1 MRADKFSKCVAAMAL
16 LVVSGVMAQAQRMP
30 DIPSGTLV
38 RVRMIDKLSSENA
51 AIGDRFHAT
60 LEDPITVNGRE
71 IYSKGADVNGKVAEV
86 TKTGRLSQP
95 GDLDL
100 VLTSVTS
107 GDTTSY
113 LHVQPLVIKGESH
126 AKSNTEKIGGGAALG
141 AIIGAIAGGGKGAA
155 IGAGV
160 GGAAGAG
167 GAAATGQK
175 PAAVDS
181 EAVLEFTTSTTSA
194 TVNGRPNDDSG
205 PPPQNASQPGDN
217 GQNPPPPQDGSQT
230 GDRDQNPPAHGD
242 AVDKESAPPGSA
254 SPAGPPDGPF
264 FTLRDRRMIRTC
276 IDENPSDFPPDAVK
290 RPELPFGSERDIK
303 RGGTLPPDAQK
314 NARSL
319 PLDCVKELPQL
330 PDDMDRVVYHG
341 QVLLI
346 NGQNHIFDLFT
357 VEPSDQ

>member
-1 MRADKFSKCVAAMAL
+1 MRINRFLRQIVIVAVIAVAAVA
-16 LVVSGVMAQAQRMP
+16 VEAQKLP
-30 DIPSGTLV
+30 DIPSGTV
-38 RVRMIDKLSSENA
+38 IRIRMIDKLSSEDA

-60 LEDPITVNGRE
+60 LEDPITVDGRE
-71 IYSKGADVNGKVAEV
+71 IYSKGADVSGRVAEV

-95 GDLDL
+95 GELDL
-100 VLTSVTS
+100 VLTTVTS
-107 GDTTSY
+107 GNTTSY
-113 LHVQPLVIKGESH
+113 LHVEPLVIKGESH
-126 AKSNTEKIGGGAALG
+126 TKSNVEKIGGGAALG

-167 GAAATGQK
+167 GAAATGKK
-175 PAAVDS
+175 PATVDS
-181 EAVLEFTTSTTSA
+181 EAVLEFTTSTVSSS
-194 TVNGRPNDDSG
+194 VNGRPQEDEAG
-205 PPPQNASQPGDN
+205 PPPDNVSQAGN
-217 GQNPPPPQDGSQT
+217 SEQGS
-230 GDRDQNPPAHGD
+230 PAHED
-242 AVDKESAPPGSA
+242 AVDKETAPPGPESA
-254 SPAGPPDGPF
+254 TGAPEGPF

-276 IDENPSDFPPDAVK
+276 IDEHPSDFPPDMIK

-319 PLDCVKELPQL
+319 PLNCVRELPKL

-357 VEPSDQ
+357 VEPSNQ